1 MRLIRAWRYIYFKS
15 SRWKDITMNKLP
27 SISEPAG
34 YCIRILG
41 RIKNGWSDFMNELE
55 QSVTQENDTI
65 VTNLTGV
72 VPDQAALFGM
82 LCRIR
87 DLGLVLI
94 SVEYL
99 PEIEK
104 VQAFQ

>member
-1 MRLIRAWRYIYFKS
+1 
-15 SRWKDITMNKLP
+15 MNHLP
-27 SISEPAG
+27 SISEPAA
-34 YCIRILG
+34 YRLRILG
-41 RIKNGWSDFMNELE
+41 RIKNGWSDFMNDLE
-55 QSVTQENDTI
+55 ESFPRENGSI

-87 DLGLVLI
+87 DLGLVLV

-99 PEIEK
+99 SDIE
-104 VQAFQ
+104 QA